1 MALGNGAP
9 DIATAIAGIGQD
21 RPGLVFGELFGTGVF
36 LTALVAGTV
45 CIIHPFQMME
55 RPFLRDIIFYLIAGF
70 WAFYIF
76 WRQEI
81 RLFDAVGFLALYG
94 IYLVVVLIGRY
105 VNTKI
110 MKNTPYVRSQ
120 VCFIV

>member
-21 RPGLVFGELFGTGVF
+21 RPGLVFVELFGTGVL
-36 LTALVAGTV
+36 LTALVAGAV
-45 CIIHPFQMME
+45 CIIKPFKLME
-55 RPFLRDIIFYLIAGF
+55 RPFLRDIVFYLIAGF

-81 RLFDAVGFLALYG
+81 RLFDAVGFLALYI
-94 IYLVVVLIGRY
+94 IYLAVVLIGRY
-105 VNTKI
+105 VNNKI
-110 MKNTPYVRSQ
+110 RTNDPYKHQ
-120 VCFIV
+120 VC